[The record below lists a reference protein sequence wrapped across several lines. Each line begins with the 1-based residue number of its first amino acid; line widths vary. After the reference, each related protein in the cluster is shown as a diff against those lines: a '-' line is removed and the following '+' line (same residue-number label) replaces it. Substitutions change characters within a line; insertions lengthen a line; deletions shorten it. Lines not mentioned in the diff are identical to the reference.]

1 MHLMSINNL
10 SDFIQVIYSKRTNYA
25 INEYFTK
32 HIQFTTIYLLL
43 RQKSNP
49 KKYSEQK
56 INMEKF
62 VQSTEHD
69 VHMYAKFGGLTF
81 MNICN

>member
-56 INMEKF
+56 INMENLYNLLSMMF
-62 VQSTEHD
+62 TCMQSLE
-69 VHMYAKFGGLTF
+69 V
-81 MNICN
+81 